1 MRADDFTAV
10 RRGGTCAVCVLP
22 VDLSGRGL
30 RTVSNRDEAYVP
42 GHTVA
47 LSYNTKACEVFIY
60 LNVLATRSCVRFT
73 LNPHTA
79 SPLYCS
85 GVRGILK

>member
-1 MRADDFTAV
+1 MWHMRSVCFACGFV
-10 RRGGTCAVCVLP
+10 RPWITYN
-22 VDLSGRGL
+22 
-30 RTVSNRDEAYVP
+30 TVSNRDEAYVP

-79 SPLYCS
+79 SPLYYS